1 MPRNIPQTIP
11 HKIPLKLLL
20 QKGMVTLLILLFV
33 AAVLSAQQAITV
45 PLDDLEESE
54 RIDLAKDTLLR
65 NMLLEINLDKYL
77 GKTVAAFV
85 QNDTLKQFK
94 SYSFNASRPFTTNV
108 IELQYANGLT
118 LEVENNKNRFKTVKV
133 ITLAIYMN
141 DTIKNILL
149 KRDKFESYVK
159 RDMEKK

>member
-1 MPRNIPQTIP
+1 MPLTMH
-11 HKIPLKLLL
+11 HKIPLKLFL
-20 QKGMVTLLILLFV
+20 QKGIITLILLLFSI
-33 AAVLSAQQAITV
+33 AGLSGQQTTTV

-85 QNDTLKQFK
+85 QNDTVKRFK
-94 SYSFNASRPFTTNV
+94 SYSFSASRPFTTNV

-133 ITLAIYMN
+133 ITLNIYMN
-141 DTIKNILL
+141 DTIKNIQL